1 MKTQLKLELN
11 MKKTLLARVVK
22 GIAVCGLAMSSI
34 SYAATSVN
42 AVHNVVE
49 ESIWSIDYV
58 DNGNTKAGQQ
68 DVSQPWGN
76 LVVTLESGSP
86 AIPSIHLPEG
96 SSNGFDSQF
105 EWTHTDSGVKFLGV
119 IKRYAQPYCVGET
132 DSHLKVGSPSAGYDD
147 DCQKAFQVNDK
158 REVLLYPVDGV
169 LYPAGTYEANFT
181 VATFAG

>member
-49 ESIWSIDYV
+49 ESVWSIDYV
-58 DNGNTKAGQQ
+58 DSGNTNAGQQ
-68 DVSQPWGN
+68 DVSQPWGK

-96 SSNGFDSQF
+96 VRKGFDSQF
-105 EWTHTDSGVKFLGV
+105 EWTHTESGVKKLGV

-132 DSHLKVGSPSAGYDD
+132 DSHLKIGGSSDG
-147 DCQKAFQVNDK
+147 DCQKESQVNEK
-158 REVLLYPVDGV
+158 REVSLYPVDGV

>member
-1 MKTQLKLELN
+1 M
-11 MKKTLLARVVK
+11 VK

-49 ESIWSIDYV
+49 ESVWSIDYV
-58 DNGNTKAGQQ
+58 DSGNTNAGQQ
-68 DVSQPWGN
+68 DVSQPSGK

-96 SSNGFDSQF
+96 VRKGFDSQF
-105 EWTHTDSGVKFLGV
+105 ESTESGVKYLGV

-132 DSHLKVGSPSAGYDD
+132 DSHLKIGGSSDG
-147 DCQKAFQVNDK
+147 DCQKESQVNEK
-158 REVLLYPVDGV
+158 REVSLYPVNRM
-169 LYPAGTYEANFT
+169 LPAARELISL
-181 VATFAG
+181 